1 MRLSSLTA
9 KYVMAVTGAGLVVF
23 VLGHLAGNLTV
34 FLGPDWLN
42 GYAHH
47 LKELP
52 ALVWTARVGLLVFF
66 VVHVLVGVRLSL
78 LNNGARPVGYQYDD
92 VRVTSWASRYML
104 ATGVVVLLFLLYH
117 LAHFTFGWVK
127 EAHVGGAYYHYH
139 KLHDAQ
145 GRHDVYTMVVAGFR
159 DPMVAAL
166 YLASMVALWLHLW
179 HGASSLFQ
187 SVGLGTVSKRS
198 WTSWVGPVVATVVL
212 VGNSAIVLGVQ
223 VGLIGGGMR

>member
-9 KYVMAVTGAGLVVF
+9 KYVMAVTGAGLTLF
-23 VLGHLAGNLTV
+23 VLAHLAGNLLV
-34 FLGPDWLN
+34 FLGPDALN
-42 GYAHH
+42 AYAYH

-52 ALVWTARVGLLVFF
+52 AVLWSARVGLLAFF

-78 LNNGARPVGYQYDD
+78 LNNAARPVGYQYDD
-92 VRVTSWASRYML
+92 VRVASWASRYML

-117 LAHFTFGWVK
+117 LAHFTLGWVK
-127 EAHVGGAYYHYH
+127 AAQIGGGYYHY
-139 KLHDAQ
+139 LDLRDAH
-145 GRHDVYTMVVAGFR
+145 GRHDVYAMVVDGFR
-159 DPMVAAL
+159 DPGIAAL

-187 SVGLGTVSKRS
+187 SLGLGTVSKAS
-198 WTSWVGPVVATVVL
+198 WAAWVGPVVATVVL
-212 VGNSAIVLGVQ
+212 VGNCAMVLAVQ